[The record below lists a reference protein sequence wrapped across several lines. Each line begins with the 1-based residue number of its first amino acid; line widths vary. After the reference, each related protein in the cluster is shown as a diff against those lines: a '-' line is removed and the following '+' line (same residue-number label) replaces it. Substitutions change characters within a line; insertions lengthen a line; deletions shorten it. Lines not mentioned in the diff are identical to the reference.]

1 MVLQEQVF
9 LKIGK
14 MINPEKNM
22 FNINNPLREMDGLL
36 MSSIRQ
42 DTAMTSSPQ
51 LSSMYSMRLETA
63 ACDPETAAGVFG

>member
-1 MVLQEQVF
+1 
-9 LKIGK
+9 
-14 MINPEKNM
+14 
-22 FNINNPLREMDGLL
+22 MDGLL
-36 MSSIRQ
+36 MRSIRQ